1 MKFGIITLV
10 SDNYGNKYQN
20 YAVEQII
27 SQYGE
32 VETYGLENLYHPP
45 DKVQKFKFSKLRP
58 SYIREVLISRL
69 MYQYDINCVDKGII
83 YNFLYARKHRM
94 ELTTLRKERSE
105 RFRLFSDVNLNISEK
120 VLNRENTAKE
130 WIDTVD
136 YFICGSDQIWNPSYA
151 TTSELAFCYFAPE
164 KTVCFSPSFGVSE
177 IPEYRKKEYIKWL
190 EKIKSLSIR
199 EKTGQ
204 KIIKNL
210 TGRDAEVLLDPTMV
224 ISVEKWNK
232 LCKKPEKKL
241 PGKYVVCYF
250 LGRIDKDYR
259 KRIQN
264 FAKKTKLSVV
274 MLFDITIPEY
284 YTFDP
289 GEVLYTIKNADYILT
304 DSFHGSVFS
313 ILFHKDFYVFERNEG
328 GMSMN
333 SRVETLLDTFHLQDR
348 LYPCKHQE
356 VSEDKW
362 HFVEEVLE
370 KERSHAMYYLEK
382 SFQNSI

>member
-120 VLNRENTAKE
+120 VLNRENTTKE

-151 TTSELAFCYFAPE
+151 NLRTCFLLFCTRE
-164 KTVCFSPSFGVSE
+164 DGVLFSKFWCIG
-177 IPEYRKKEYIKWL
+177 
-190 EKIKSLSIR
+190 
-199 EKTGQ
+199 
-204 KIIKNL
+204 
-210 TGRDAEVLLDPTMV
+210 
-224 ISVEKWNK
+224 
-232 LCKKPEKKL
+232 
-241 PGKYVVCYF
+241 
-250 LGRIDKDYR
+250 
-259 KRIQN
+259 
-264 FAKKTKLSVV
+264 
-274 MLFDITIPEY
+274 
-284 YTFDP
+284 
-289 GEVLYTIKNADYILT
+289 
-304 DSFHGSVFS
+304 DS
-313 ILFHKDFYVFERNEG
+313 
-328 GMSMN
+328 
-333 SRVETLLDTFHLQDR
+333 
-348 LYPCKHQE
+348 
-356 VSEDKW
+356 
-362 HFVEEVLE
+362 
-370 KERSHAMYYLEK
+370 
-382 SFQNSI
+382 